1 MIRNI
6 ELIATAYVRACT
18 VLVTN
23 MMRTKLELDI
33 ESEEAAL
40 LRHAD
45 QYQDSTQVSIV
56 IYQSIYLSCPLSIS

>member
-1 MIRNI
+1 M
-6 ELIATAYVRACT
+6 